1 MRGAIAALPDG
12 TYASELKTDGLLD
25 TPITIRL
32 ALTVAGDAITADFT
46 GTDAQVDRAINCAL
60 CYTYAMVMYG

>member
-46 GTDAQVDRAINCAL
+46 APMRRWTARSLRAL
-60 CYTYAMVMYG
+60 LTLAMVMYG